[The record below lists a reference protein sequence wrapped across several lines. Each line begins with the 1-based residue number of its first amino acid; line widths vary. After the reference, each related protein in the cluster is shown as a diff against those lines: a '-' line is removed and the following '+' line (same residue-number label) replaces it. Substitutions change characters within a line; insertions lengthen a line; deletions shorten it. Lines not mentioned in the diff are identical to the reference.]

1 MKTLEVYE
9 NGAVKTAVVSF
20 EEFNSMNVDPSTYA
34 GGLTWDLTHGP
45 APLEIKLTFRK
56 KDGSV
61 AQARTHTRVEQEDKF
76 NILDAC
82 ALKWGNSKRKAA
94 ARAKA
99 GKNVKEIE
107 NFVNTVMFRG

>member
-1 MKTLEVYE
+1 MKTLEMYE

-34 GGLTWDLTHGP
+34 GGLTWDLTNGT

-56 KDGSV
+56 KDGIV